1 MIHIMTLCRS
11 SELALGNLGIHS
23 NAWVLI
29 IVATKLVV
37 LVEVRLGLSLG
48 VSQASIICKQRGML
62 LTGRDHGSFD
72 PCPLTW
78 WKLSSSFLARD
89 F

>member
-1 MIHIMTLCRS
+1 MTMIHIMTLCRS

-37 LVEVRLGLSLG
+37 LVEVLLGM
-48 VSQASIICKQRGML
+48 VSASVKR
-62 LTGRDHGSFD
+62 
-72 PCPLTW
+72 P
-78 WKLSSSFLARD
+78 
-89 F
+89 